1 MNTGNPF
8 GSQHSGAGNLF
19 GGHQS
24 GASSSFGG
32 QQSGASSAFDGQ
44 QSVAGSLFGSSQSG
58 ASSVFGG
65 QQSGTSSTFGGP
77 PSGSSNLFGLPQS
90 GSNSTFGG
98 QQSEASNTFNGSQS
112 GTSSLFGASQSGASS
127 TFGGQQQGANNAFVG
142 QQFGFFPTTS
152 SSSTGAFQAQ
162 QPFQFGQPSSFG
174 QSSVS
179 SGQPPSFGQSTAVTG
194 SNPSFGQGAS
204 VPGPTSLF
212 GHGAG
217 LTGPTSSFGHGNET
231 SGQISIFGQNSGSS
245 GQAPLFAQNKRT
257 SGFGQISESP
267 ATTST
272 FGQGSGVAKQ
282 TTGFG
287 QDNGDGGKTSSFGQ
301 SSGSPSKGTSFGQNL
316 PMLRHSTLF
325 GPASGGIGQ
334 TSGFRANSGVPDQDS
349 GGTEQAFSQSSGL
362 NQAASQPVSVFGKPS
377 TFGQLPGFT
386 HPSPSGI
393 KQVTPLATATTAT
406 SSSSSANDQGFGY
419 KPSSISTFSVPSSIG
434 KTPGTSGGVS
444 EYTFKPLESATFKPI
459 FGASPEPEKSQAQ
472 ITPESFT
479 FSQPV
484 SNTPAGIAS
493 ISFTSQSANLGTNTG
508 NTANFSKPVPSGN
521 PAPAFSFALPTKKC
535 EGETAPPKASFA
547 SAGSSFVS
555 FSSSSGLSPSG
566 QAFQTRP
573 SVKLEKEER
582 DSSLEPPSMFV
593 KGQKRKEEDYS
604 SFRPEHDTSEV
615 PELLSKSDRPPE
627 KRSLLL
633 NRPGNQLFGRVLKD
647 VLKSNKQ
654 TGRHWEVKHGK
665 SVPGARNLEQPA
677 TNQASRGLMQSVAA
691 EQGTELSRIKKGKRR
706 DSAGKNAQ
714 RQLRRRSSSAGSVG
728 ELSPSELTAIQIKNI
743 PDHLNKP
750 GIIKKKFDHYGKV
763 GRIICRPEKKL
774 VTINF
779 QNHDAAAQAKQ
790 QEQGWFPDMHI
801 FFVKKKSSPGKKQLS
816 SAKMSEEMLQESI
829 GKQSAEEQ
837 TYQPSPLRKSL
848 VRSSVIASS
857 LPTKGSPIKK
867 SGSSKPLL
875 FEADSLDSGS
885 DGHSSDSVMSSLSVS
900 LSQLSGT
907 LVENAEERYRILDQR
922 DRILR
927 QARVK
932 RTDLDLAHIFV
943 GTCPDMCPEKE
954 RYMRE
959 TRNQLSIYEIVP
971 GTDMVDHAA
980 AVKEYS
986 RSSADQEEPLPHELR
1001 PTPVLCMTMD
1011 YLITHVMDQGK
1022 DNYREWYDFVWNR
1035 TRAIRKDIT
1044 QQHLCNPST
1053 VSLIEKCMRFHIH
1066 CAHHLCEEPRSAFE
1080 AKINLENTTK
1090 CLQSLKEMYQDLA
1103 NKGTQCSREAEFRGY
1118 SVLLNLNKGDI
1129 LREVQQ
1135 FQPDVRNSPE
1145 VKFAVQAFAA
1155 FNCTNFVRFFRLVK
1169 SATYLSGCILHSY
1182 FNQIR
1187 RDALMA
1193 LNVAYTSN
1201 QRSTVFPVET
1211 VVRMLLFKD
1220 CDEASDFLASYGLSV
1235 SDGFVELNRLSFSEP
1250 EGLLKPKKSVFIE
1263 QKRGVSIGEVVNG
1276 GPLPHVTPHVPVCSF
1291 SSQNKYIG
1299 DGLGN
1304 EQANSIPRVDVEA
1317 IGGQTEEK
1325 GLGPTVPLV
1334 KVHPQVLPDSL
1345 PAPQPLLS
1353 SMSPLPAGAP
1363 TFTPRQVLTRS
1374 SLQPEPPSAFNLQP
1388 PLAPPSVQPEPPPS
1402 SVFNLHQPFARP
1414 PEPLKPTDFTFQQPL
1429 VRPLMQPETS
1439 SVFTA
1444 HPTPVQTVTSDS
1456 PKASEFK
1463 FQQPHVRP
1471 SVQQKTPKASEF
1483 TFQTP
1488 LIRSEPPSAFPVQA
1502 PLVRPVAQPATSE
1515 PSAFTAPQSVVRP
1528 TVHSES
1534 TAVSFT
1540 TNQPVVLPAV
1550 QPKPEFTEQHIS
1562 EVVEE
1567 LVEDSLKEHCK
1578 VLSEDGAAYAS
1589 AALSV
1594 SNTEVNELFT
1604 TVTNEFLHGV
1614 AKEVIMVEKRH
1625 VEAEKRRAE
1634 EEKRRAEEEKRKA
1647 EEARLKQ
1654 ERRHLIKQL
1663 SQELCSEL
1671 AEEVVKE
1678 STVQLSSS
1686 ELNSA
1691 LDEDR
1696 RQRIAR
1702 CSQQV
1707 SHELTGIFLE
1717 EEIFQTAKQAL
1728 QELQC
1733 YCKYLQR
1740 WRMVVMARKKLR
1752 RQMRAFPAAPCG
1764 MDHKDKLKAL
1774 LPSAVSPPDRERFA
1788 KGILQLGHA
1797 GNIGVSYTRLQWL
1810 KDQSMHQ
1817 MKVQYFHQQLLCEA
1831 AWTPLDLPS
1840 LIAENLPGYCEHVF
1854 WKMLLLLPDNEDNQD
1869 DGCSRLL
1876 SEWIKAKFMRDEESP
1891 PHVMDE
1897 ENRIQNLTTYKAVGL
1912 RGEQPVWVHVCVKT
1926 AVGTLSNVEL
1936 DQVETRKDLLGTSG
1950 LVLLL
1955 PPAVSSQDLAEE
1967 DVYWLS
1973 ALLQLKQL
1981 LQGKPF
1987 HPVVPLVILVPN
1999 QEEPSLDRQDEV
2011 EEGLMLQDLIQANLI
2026 SEYIIVQIPESVIDL
2041 RGSSQISQA
2050 VKWLASRTRCASEL
2064 CCQTLLQFIEDGVC
2078 REFSVPFC
2086 HDQAER
2092 QRAGLPSQEPSA
2104 IVELYNSVLL
2114 FLADVVSSDYL
2125 SELSWP
2131 VTEFAEP
2138 GGNAALPHLQWNT
2151 PEHLTWLKKAV
2162 LSFQI
2167 PHMDLPPL
2175 RAPWRPVC
2183 SMIFQYVAQIPSS
2196 LLTLPILES
2205 RVENLLSKTYARWKR
2220 EEFVFSVEEGPSVQD
2235 IPWDNLFMLCI
2246 DHKLRDWKPP
2256 RLPIASDAL
2265 TEDGQVGVYFFK
2277 DDLKKFVQPESWEH
2291 ARMNTLREIE
2301 ERALESALLT
2311 QSRTLALHRQ
2321 TSELNSSIQHVSAD
2335 ATPQCPHEVD
2345 ITYVPSREELLPEK
2359 LSRSLQAEK
2368 EESQRFE
2375 DQLHRWLTEDP
2386 TVDSGVATF
2395 PLYIPQTIV
2404 SIPESIETLERPPT
2418 KFQDPT
2424 ASPKEGTGFVPEPFI
2439 SLSDRLEK
2447 LKNLIQS
2454 SREQDKACDL
2464 HLSTL
2469 IEVLDN

>member
-1 MNTGNPF
+1 M
-8 GSQHSGAGNLF
+8 
-19 GGHQS
+19 
-24 GASSSFGG
+24 
-32 QQSGASSAFDGQ
+32 
-44 QSVAGSLFGSSQSG
+44 
-58 ASSVFGG
+58 
-65 QQSGTSSTFGGP
+65 
-77 PSGSSNLFGLPQS
+77 
-90 GSNSTFGG
+90 
-98 QQSEASNTFNGSQS
+98 
-112 GTSSLFGASQSGASS
+112 
-127 TFGGQQQGANNAFVG
+127 
-142 QQFGFFPTTS
+142 
-152 SSSTGAFQAQ
+152 
-162 QPFQFGQPSSFG
+162 
-174 QSSVS
+174 
-179 SGQPPSFGQSTAVTG
+179 
-194 SNPSFGQGAS
+194 
-204 VPGPTSLF
+204 
-212 GHGAG
+212 
-217 LTGPTSSFGHGNET
+217 
-231 SGQISIFGQNSGSS
+231 
-245 GQAPLFAQNKRT
+245 
-257 SGFGQISESP
+257 
-267 ATTST
+267 
-272 FGQGSGVAKQ
+272 
-282 TTGFG
+282 
-287 QDNGDGGKTSSFGQ
+287 
-301 SSGSPSKGTSFGQNL
+301 
-316 PMLRHSTLF
+316 
-325 GPASGGIGQ
+325 
-334 TSGFRANSGVPDQDS
+334 
-349 GGTEQAFSQSSGL
+349 
-362 NQAASQPVSVFGKPS
+362 
-377 TFGQLPGFT
+377 
-386 HPSPSGI
+386 
-393 KQVTPLATATTAT
+393 
-406 SSSSSANDQGFGY
+406 
-419 KPSSISTFSVPSSIG
+419 
-434 KTPGTSGGVS
+434 
-444 EYTFKPLESATFKPI
+444 
-459 FGASPEPEKSQAQ
+459 
-472 ITPESFT
+472 
-479 FSQPV
+479 
-484 SNTPAGIAS
+484 AS
-493 ISFTSQSANLGTNTG
+493 ISFTSQSANLNTSTG
-508 NTANFSKPVPSGN
+508 NTAIFSKPAPSGTQ
-521 PAPAFSFALPTKKC
+521 APVFSFTLPSKKC
-535 EGETAPPKASFA
+535 EEETAPTKAPFA

-555 FSSSSGLSPSG
+555 FSSSSGLPPSG
-566 QAFQTRP
+566 QAFQMRP
-573 SVKLEKEER
+573 SVKLEREEM
-582 DSSLEPPSMFV
+582 DSSSEPPSVLV
-593 KGQKRKEEDYS
+593 KGQKRKDEDYS
-604 SFRPEHDTSEV
+604 TCRTEHNTAEDPETT
-615 PELLSKSDRPPE
+615 SKSDHPPE

-633 NRPGNQLFGRVLKD
+633 NRPSNKLFGRVLKD
-647 VLKSNKQ
+647 VLKSNEQ
-654 TGRHWEVKHGK
+654 TGRQWEVKHEK
-665 SVPGARNLEQPA
+665 SVPEVGELEQPA
-677 TNQASRGLMQSVAA
+677 TSQASRCLMQSVAA
-691 EQGTELSRIKKGKRR
+691 QQGTEQSRTKKGKRR

-714 RQLRRRSSSAGSVG
+714 RQLRRRSSSAGIVG
-728 ELSPSELTAIQIKNI
+728 ELSPSEPTAIQIKNI

-750 GIIKKKFDHYGKV
+750 GIIKKKFDRYGKV
-763 GRIICRPEKKL
+763 GRIYCRPEKKA
-774 VTINF
+774 VTIHF
-779 QNHDAAAQAKQ
+779 QNHEAAEQARQ
-790 QEQGWFPDMHI
+790 QEQGWTPDIQI
-801 FFVKKKSSPGKKQLS
+801 FFVKKKSGPGTKQLS
-816 SAKMSEEMLQESI
+816 SAEKSGVMLQESI
-829 GKQSAEEQ
+829 GKQSAEDQSYEQ
-837 TYQPSPLRKSL
+837 SPLRKSL
-848 VRSSVIASS
+848 VRSSVISGS
-857 LPTKGSPIKK
+857 LLTKGSPIKK
-867 SGSSKPLL
+867 SGSSKLLL
-875 FEADSLDSGS
+875 FDVDPLDSGS
-885 DGHSSDSVMSSLSVS
+885 DSHSSDSVVSSLSVS
-900 LSQLSGT
+900 LSHLSGM

-932 RTDLDLAHIFV
+932 RKDLDQAHIYV

-959 TRNQLSIYEIVP
+959 TRNQLSIYEIIP
-971 GTDMVDHAA
+971 GTDKVDHAA

-1011 YLITHVMDQGK
+1011 YLITHIMDQGK

-1044 QQHLCNPST
+1044 QQHLCDQAT

-1103 NKGTQCSREAEFRGY
+1103 NKGTRCSCEAEFRGY

-1155 FNCTNFVRFFRLVK
+1155 FNSTNFVRFFRLVK

-1193 LNVAYTSN
+1193 LNIAYTSN

-1211 VVRMLLFKD
+1211 VVRMLLFRD

-1250 EGLLKPKKSVFIE
+1250 EGTLKPTKSVFIE
-1263 QKRGVSIGEVVNG
+1263 QKREISIGEVVNG

-1291 SSQNKYIG
+1291 NNQNKYVG

-1304 EQANSIPRVDVEA
+1304 EQTSSSPRVDVEV
-1317 IGGQTEEK
+1317 IGGQTEDK
-1325 GLGPTVPLV
+1325 DLGPDVSLV
-1334 KVHPQVLPDSL
+1334 KVRPQVLPASL

-1353 SMSPLPAGAP
+1353 SVPPLPASAP

-1374 SLQPEPPSAFNLQP
+1374 SLQPDPPSAFTLQP
-1388 PLAPPSVQPEPPPS
+1388 PLASLSVQPEPS
-1402 SVFNLHQPFARP
+1402 SSSAFSLHQPLARAT
-1414 PEPLKPTDFTFQQPL
+1414 ELLKATDFTFQQPL
-1429 VRPLMQPETS
+1429 VHSRMQPETS
-1439 SVFTA
+1439 SVLTA
-1444 HPTPVQTVTSDS
+1444 HPTPVQTLTSGS

-1463 FQQPHVRP
+1463 FQQPHVQP

-1488 LIRSEPPSAFPVQA
+1488 TPLIRSQAPSAFAVQA
-1502 PLVRPVAQPATSE
+1502 PLVRPLAQPATSAT
-1515 PSAFTAPQSVVRP
+1515 SAFTAPQSVVRP

-1534 TAVSFT
+1534 VAVSFT
-1540 TNQPVVLPAV
+1540 TNQPVPPAV

-1567 LVEDSLKEHCK
+1567 LVEESLKEHCK
-1578 VLSEDGAAYAS
+1578 ALSENVAAYAS
-1589 AALSV
+1589 TALSV
-1594 SNTEVNELFT
+1594 SSTEVNELLTAVT
-1604 TVTNEFLHGV
+1604 TEFLNSV
-1614 AKEVIMVEKRH
+1614 AKEVITMEKRRM
-1625 VEAEKRRAE
+1625 EAEKHRV
-1634 EEKRRAEEEKRKA
+1634 EEEKRKA
-1647 EEARLKQ
+1647 EELKRKAEETRLKE
-1654 ERRHLIKQL
+1654 ERRHLIAQL

-1678 STVQLSSS
+1678 STVQLSST

-1691 LDEDR
+1691 CEEDR
-1696 RQRIAR
+1696 RQRVAR

-1707 SHELTGIFLE
+1707 SHELTFLFLE

-1733 YCKYLQR
+1733 YSKYLQR
-1740 WRMVVMARKKLR
+1740 WRMVVVARKKLR
-1752 RQMRAFPAAPCG
+1752 RQMRAFPAAPCC

-1774 LPSAVSPPDRERFA
+1774 LPSAVSPPNRDLLA

-1797 GNIGVSYTRLQWL
+1797 GNLGVSYTRLQWL
-1810 KDQSMHQ
+1810 KEQSMHQ

-1840 LIAENLPGYCEHVF
+1840 LIAENLPVYCEHVF
-1854 WKMLLLLPDNEDNQD
+1854 WKMVLLLPDSEASQD

-1876 SEWIKAKFMRDEESP
+1876 SEWLKAKFTREEESAP
-1891 PHVMDE
+1891 RAADA
-1897 ENRIQNLTTYKAVGL
+1897 ENRIQTLAAFKAVG
-1912 RGEQPVWVHVCVKT
+1912 RREEQPVRVHVCVKT

-1936 DQVETRKDLLGTSG
+1936 EQSETRKDLLGTSG

-1955 PPAVSSQDLAEE
+1955 PPSVTSKDLAEE

-1981 LQGKPF
+1981 LQAKPF

-1999 QEEPSLDRQDEV
+1999 QEDPSLDREEEV
-2011 EEGLMLQDLIQANLI
+2011 EEGLMLQDLISANLI

-2041 RGSSQISQA
+2041 RGSSQVSQA
-2050 VKWLASRTRCASEL
+2050 VKWLVSHTRSASEL

-2078 REFSVPFC
+2078 REFSIPFC

-2092 QRAGLPSQEPSA
+2092 QRAGLCSQEPSA

-2114 FLADVVSSDYL
+2114 FLADVVSSDHL

-2131 VTEFAEP
+2131 VTEFSEP
-2138 GGNAALPHLQWNT
+2138 GGNATLPHLHWNT
-2151 PEHLTWLKKAV
+2151 PEHLTWLKKVV

-2167 PHMDLPPL
+2167 PHMDRPPL

-2205 RVENLLSKTYARWKR
+2205 RVENLLSKTYDKWKKQ
-2220 EEFVFSVEEGPSVQD
+2220 EFFCSGEEGPSVQD
-2235 IPWDNLFMLCI
+2235 IPWGDLFMVCI

-2256 RLPIASDAL
+2256 RLPIASDVL

-2277 DDLKKFVQPESWEH
+2277 DDLKTFVQPVSWKP

-2301 ERALESALLT
+2301 ERGLKSALLS
-2311 QSRTLALHRQ
+2311 QSRALALHRR
-2321 TSELNSSIQHVSAD
+2321 TSASQSPIQHVSAN
-2335 ATPQCPHEVD
+2335 TTLQSPREVD

-2375 DQLHRWLTEDP
+2375 DQLHRWLAEDL
-2386 TVDSGVATF
+2386 TADSGVSTF

-2404 SIPESIETLERPPT
+2404 STPEAIQILGRPPT
-2418 KFQDPT
+2418 KSQDHIG
-2424 ASPKEGTGFVPEPFI
+2424 SPKERTG
-2439 SLSDRLEK
+2439 SLSERLEK
-2447 LKNLIQS
+2447 LRNLIRS

-2469 IEVLDN
+2469 IDVLDN

>member
-8 GSQHSGAGNLF
+8 GSQHSGAGNHF
-19 GGHQS
+19 GGHQP
-24 GASSSFGG
+24 GAGNSFGG
-32 QQSGASSAFDGQ
+32 QQSGASSAFGGQ
-44 QSVAGSLFGSSQSG
+44 QSVAGSIFGSSQSG

-98 QQSEASNTFNGSQS
+98 QQSGASSTFGGSQS
-112 GTSSLFGASQSGASS
+112 GTSNPFGASQSGASS
-127 TFGGQQQGANNAFVG
+127 AFGGQQQGANHAHGG
-142 QQFGFFPTTS
+142 QQFGFLPTTS
-152 SSSTGAFQAQ
+152 SSSTGVFQAQ

-174 QSSVS
+174 QSSGS
-179 SGQPPSFGQSTAVTG
+179 SGQPSSFGQSTPVTG

-217 LTGPTSSFGHGNET
+217 VTGPTSSFGHGNET
-231 SGQISIFGQNSGSS
+231 SGQISLFGQNSGSS

-257 SGFGQISESP
+257 SVFGQISESP
-267 ATTST
+267 AMTST
-272 FGQGSGVAKQ
+272 FGQGSGDAKQ

-287 QDNGDGGKTSSFGQ
+287 QDSGAAGTTSSFGQ
-301 SSGSPSKGTSFGQNL
+301 SSGSPSKGTSFAQNL
-316 PMLRHSTLF
+316 PVLRHSSLF

-334 TSGFRANSGVPDQDS
+334 TSGFRPNSGVLGQDS
-349 GGTEQAFSQSSGL
+349 GGTEQAFLQSSGI
-362 NQAASQPVSVFGKPS
+362 NQAASQPISVFGKPS
-377 TFGQLPGFT
+377 TFGQPPGFT
-386 HPSPSGI
+386 HLSPSGI
-393 KQVTPLATATTAT
+393 KQVTPLTTATTAT
-406 SSSSSANDQGFGY
+406 SSSTSVSDKGFGY
-419 KPSSISTFSVPSSIG
+419 KPSSMPTFSVPDG
-434 KTPGTSGGVS
+434 LGNTPGTSGGVS
-444 EYTFKPLESATFKPI
+444 EFTFKPLESATFKPI

-484 SNTPAGIAS
+484 SNTPAGITS
-493 ISFTSQSANLGTNTG
+493 ISFTSQSANLSTNTG
-508 NTANFSKPVPSGN
+508 NNVNFSKPVPSGTQ
-521 PAPAFSFALPTKKC
+521 APAFSFSLPSKKC
-535 EGETAPPKASFA
+535 EGETANPKASFA

-555 FSSSSGLSPSG
+555 FSSSSGLLPSG

-582 DSSLEPPSMFV
+582 DSSSEPPSVLV
-593 KGQKRKEEDYS
+593 KGQKRKEDYS
-604 SFRPEHDTSEV
+604 SFRTEHDTAEV
-615 PELLSKSDRPPE
+615 PELTSKSDRPPE
-627 KRSLLL
+627 KRSLML
-633 NRPGNQLFGRVLKD
+633 NRPGSKLFGRVLKD
-647 VLKSNKQ
+647 VLKSNEQ
-654 TGRHWEVKHGK
+654 IGRHWEVKHEK
-665 SVPGARNLEQPA
+665 SVPEAKNLEQPA
-677 TNQASRGLMQSVAA
+677 TSQALRGLMQSVAA
-691 EQGTELSRIKKGKRR
+691 EQGTGQSGIKKGKRR

-743 PDHLNKP
+743 PDHLNKY
-750 GIIKKKFDHYGKV
+750 GIIKKKFDPYGKV
-763 GRIICRPEKKL
+763 ARIFCKPEKKL
-774 VTINF
+774 VTIHF
-779 QNHDAAAQAKQ
+779 QNHDAAEQAKQ

-816 SAKMSEEMLQESI
+816 SAEMSEDMFQESI

-837 TYQPSPLRKSL
+837 SYQTSPLRKSL
-848 VRSSVIASS
+848 IRSSVIASS
-857 LPTKGSPIKK
+857 LPTKGSPIMK
-867 SGSSKPLL
+867 SGNSKPLL
-875 FEADSLDSGS
+875 FESDSLDSGS
-885 DGHSSDSVMSSLSVS
+885 DGHSSDSAMSSLSVS

-932 RTDLDLAHIFV
+932 RTDLDRAHVFV

-959 TRNQLSIYEIVP
+959 TRNQLSIYEIIP
-971 GTDMVDHAA
+971 GTDKVDHAA

-1011 YLITHVMDQGK
+1011 YLITHIMDQGK

-1044 QQHLCNPST
+1044 QQHLCDPAT

-1066 CAHHLCEEPRSAFE
+1066 CAHHLCEESRSAFE

-1103 NKGTQCSREAEFRGY
+1103 NKGTHCSCEAEFRGY

-1155 FNCTNFVRFFRLVK
+1155 FNSTNFVRFFRLVK

-1201 QRSTVFPVET
+1201 QRSTSFPVET
-1211 VVRMLLFKD
+1211 VMRMLLFRD
-1220 CDEASDFLASYGLSV
+1220 CDEASDFLVSYGLSV
-1235 SDGFVELNRLSFSEP
+1235 SDGFVELNRISFTEP
-1250 EGLLKPKKSVFIE
+1250 EGTLKTKKSVFIE

-1276 GPLPHVTPHVPVCSF
+1276 GPPPHVTPHVPVCSF
-1291 SSQNKYIG
+1291 NNQNKYVG
-1299 DGLGN
+1299 DVLGN
-1304 EQANSIPRVDVEA
+1304 EQASSIPRVNVDA

-1325 GLGPTVPLV
+1325 GLGPAVPLV
-1334 KVHPQVLPDSL
+1334 KVHPQVLTDSL

-1353 SMSPLPAGAP
+1353 SMSPLPAGVP
-1363 TFTPRQVLTRS
+1363 TFTPRQVLARS
-1374 SLQPEPPSAFNLQP
+1374 SMQPEPPSAFTLQP
-1388 PLAPPSVQPEPPPS
+1388 PLAPPSVQPQPPPS
-1402 SVFNLHQPFARP
+1402 SVFLLHQPLARST
-1414 PEPLKPTDFTFQQPL
+1414 EPLKATDFAFQQPL
-1429 VRPLMQPETS
+1429 VRPRTQPETS

-1444 HPTPVQTVTSDS
+1444 QPTPVQAVTSDS

-1463 FQQPHVRP
+1463 FQHPHVRP

-1483 TFQTP
+1483 TFQTS

-1502 PLVRPVAQPATSE
+1502 PLVRPVAQPATSAT
-1515 PSAFTAPQSVVRP
+1515 SAFTAPQSVVRP

-1534 TAVSFT
+1534 AAVSFT
-1540 TNQPVVLPAV
+1540 ANQTVLPAV
-1550 QPKPEFTEQHIS
+1550 QPKPEFTDQHIS

-1578 VLSEDGAAYAS
+1578 VLSEDGASYAS

-1594 SNTEVNELFT
+1594 SNTEVNELLI

-1625 VEAEKRRAE
+1625 VEAERRRAE
-1634 EEKRRAEEEKRKA
+1634 EEKRSAEEEKRKA

-1654 ERRHLIKQL
+1654 ERRHLIEQL
-1663 SQELCSEL
+1663 SLELCSEL
-1671 AEEVVKE
+1671 ADEVVKE

-1686 ELNSA
+1686 ELNYA
-1691 LDEDR
+1691 FDEDK

-1702 CSQQV
+1702 CSQLV
-1707 SHELTGIFLE
+1707 SHELTGLFLD
-1717 EEIFQTAKQAL
+1717 EEIFLTAKQAL

-1740 WRMVVMARKKLR
+1740 WRLVVVARKKLR
-1752 RQMRAFPAAPCG
+1752 RQMRAFPAAPCC

-1774 LPSAVSPPDRERFA
+1774 LPSAASPPDRDLFA

-1797 GNIGVSYTRLQWL
+1797 GNLGVSYTRLQWL

-1840 LIAENLPGYCEHVF
+1840 LIAENLPSYCEHVF
-1854 WKMLLLLPDNEDNQD
+1854 WKMVILLPDNEDNQD

-1876 SEWIKAKFMRDEESP
+1876 SEWIKAKFMREEELP
-1891 PHVMDE
+1891 PQAADA
-1897 ENRIQNLTTYKAVGL
+1897 ENRIQTLTTYKAVGL
-1912 RGEQPVWVHVCVKT
+1912 RGEQPVRVHVCVKT

-1936 DQVETRKDLLGTSG
+1936 DQSEARKDLLGTSG

-1955 PPAVSSQDLAEE
+1955 PAGDSSQDLAEE

-1981 LQGKPF
+1981 LQAKPF
-1987 HPVVPLVILVPN
+1987 HPVVPLVILVPS
-1999 QEEPSLDRQDEV
+1999 QEEPSLNRQDEI

-2026 SEYIIVQIPESVIDL
+2026 SEYIIMQIPESVIDL
-2041 RGSSQISQA
+2041 RGSSQVSQA
-2050 VKWLASRTRCASEL
+2050 VKWLVSHTRSASEL

-2086 HDQAER
+2086 HDQAQR
-2092 QRAGLPSQEPSA
+2092 HRAGLPSQEPSA
-2104 IVELYNSVLL
+2104 IVELYNSVLS

-2131 VTEFAEP
+2131 VTEFSEP
-2138 GGNAALPHLQWNT
+2138 GGNAALPHLQWNA

-2183 SMIFQYVAQIPSS
+2183 SMIFQYVSQIPSS

-2220 EEFVFSVEEGPSVQD
+2220 EEFTFSGEEGPSVQD

-2256 RLPIASDAL
+2256 KLPIASDAL

-2277 DDLKKFVQPESWEH
+2277 DDLKKFVQPVSWEH
-2291 ARMNTLREIE
+2291 ARMNTLKEIE
-2301 ERALESALLT
+2301 ERGFESALLN
-2311 QSRTLALHRQ
+2311 QSRTLAVHRR
-2321 TSELNSSIQHVSAD
+2321 TSESHSPIQHLSAD
-2335 ATPQCPHEVD
+2335 TTPQCPHEVD
-2345 ITYVPSREELLPEK
+2345 ITYVPSREELLPKK

-2404 SIPESIETLERPPT
+2404 STPESIETLGRPPT
-2418 KFQDPT
+2418 KSQDYT
-2424 ASPKEGTGFVPEPFI
+2424 ASPKQGTGFVSEPFI
-2439 SLSDRLEK
+2439 SLSERLEK
-2447 LKNLIQS
+2447 LRNLIQS

-2469 IEVLDN
+2469 IDVLDN